1 VAVCPLGDIYSS
13 NFRFGGHSMSSI
25 RATTESLAESRL
37 LAALPPAEQ
46 LRLLPE
52 LESTTFALGDIVYES
67 GQRLHHIYFPTS
79 CIASLVVTTQS
90 GVTAEVALVGNEG
103 ALGIA
108 LFLGGAT
115 MPNRAVVQI
124 AGGALRMR
132 ANTLRAEIEHSGPFR
147 RLLSRYTQAL
157 ITEVSQT
164 AVCNRLHRVEQ
175 RLCRRILLCRDRQQS
190 DELLMTHEFMANMLG
205 GRRQSVTAAAGR
217 LQEAGLIH
225 YARGHIKILDRA
237 GLERSA
243 CECYSLVKIELD
255 RLLGLEKRGRTC
267 GQRVRAAA

>member
-1 VAVCPLGDIYSS
+1 
-13 NFRFGGHSMSSI
+13 M
-25 RATTESLAESRL
+25 
-37 LAALPPAEQ
+37 
-46 LRLLPE
+46 LPE
-52 LESTTFALGDIVYES
+52 LESTAFAPGDIVYES

-79 CIASLVVTTQS
+79 CIVSLVITTQS
-90 GVTAEVALVGNEG
+90 GLTAEVALVGTEG

-108 LFLGGAT
+108 LFLGGVT

-124 AGGALRMR
+124 AGSALRMR
-132 ANTLRAEIEHSGPFR
+132 ANTLRAEVERSGPFR

-157 ITEVSQT
+157 ITQIAQT

-175 RLCRRILLCRDRQQS
+175 RLCRRILLCRDRLQS
-190 DELLMTHEFMANMLG
+190 DELLMTHELMANMLG

-225 YARGHIKILDRA
+225 YARGHIKILDHA

-243 CECYSLVKIELD
+243 CECYSLVKTELD
-255 RLLGLEKRGRTC
+255 RLLVLERH
-267 GQRVRAAA
+267 GQRVRVAA